1 MNMNLDAGRNSSK
14 FPTPVLG
21 DEARALYS
29 KLYGSDRPRF
39 IDIMDASPGEIA
51 VISRMIAYLAERRE
65 G

>member
-29 KLYGSDRPRF
+29 KLYGSDGPRF
-39 IDIMDASPGEIA
+39 IGKGLFGGSI
-51 VISRMIAYLAERRE
+51 ER
-65 G
+65 